1 MDIRELEKITTDLKK
16 GSDAGI
22 SKQHN
27 SGKLTARERIARLV
41 DSESFSEL
49 GMFVKHRAVS
59 FGMADKDIPLDGVIT
74 GYARIANRP
83 VYIAAQDFTV
93 SGGTLGEMHAQKIA
107 ECQQRAMDAGVP
119 IIFVNDSGG
128 ARIQEGVDALSGFGR
143 IFHNA
148 IKASGVIPQ
157 ISIISGPC
165 AGGAVYAPA
174 LTDFIFVTDKVSK
187 MFITGPNVIK
197 EVTGEDVDFE
207 TLGGADTQS
216 RISGV
221 AHFRFHTED
230 ECYEGVKKLL
240 SYLPDNNLDDVRAVE
255 YNDDDNRFSD
265 ALDSIIPSVASKPYD
280 IKEVIRQISD
290 DGDFFEYS
298 EFFAPNIVT
307 CFARIGGTSVGI
319 VANQPM
325 VYAGSLDCD
334 ASDKASRFV
343 RTCDAF
349 NIPLITLVDVPGFLP
364 GVKEE
369 HKGIIRHGAKL
380 LYSYSEAVV
389 PKITIILRKAYG
401 GAYIAMC
408 SKSLGADFVYAWP
421 GAEIAVMGA
430 EGAVGILYAKELKND
445 SDGTYKAQKISEYK
459 KEFMSP
465 LVAAQRGI
473 VDDIIMPSV
482 TRKRIIS
489 ALQLLKS
496 KKAYKIQKKHGNM
509 PL

>member
-1 MDIRELEKITTDLKK
+1 M
-16 GSDAGI
+16 
-22 SKQHN
+22 
-27 SGKLTARERIARLV
+27 
-41 DSESFSEL
+41 
-49 GMFVKHRAVS
+49 
-59 FGMADKDIPLDGVIT
+59 
-74 GYARIANRP
+74 
-83 VYIAAQDFTV
+83 
-93 SGGTLGEMHAQKIA
+93 
-107 ECQQRAMDAGVP
+107 
-119 IIFVNDSGG
+119 
-128 ARIQEGVDALSGFGR
+128 
-143 IFHNA
+143 
-148 IKASGVIPQ
+148 IPQ

-307 CFARIGGTSVGI
+307 CFARLGGTSVGI

>member
-1 MDIRELEKITTDLKK
+1 MDIRELEKITSELKK

-27 SGKLTARERIARLV
+27 SGKLTARERIARLT
-41 DSESFSEL
+41 DKDSFSEI
-49 GMFVKHRAVS
+49 GIFVKHRSVS

-74 GYARIANRP
+74 GYARIDDRP
-83 VYIAAQDFTV
+83 VYIAAQDFTT

-107 ECQQRAMDAGVP
+107 ECQERALSAGVP

-128 ARIQEGVDALSGFGR
+128 ARIQEGIDALSGFGR
-143 IFHNA
+143 IFNNA

-157 ISIISGPC
+157 ISVISGPC
-165 AGGAVYAPA
+165 AGGAVYAPS
-174 LTDFIFVTDKVSK
+174 LTDFVFVTDNVSK
-187 MFITGPNVIK
+187 MFITGPSVIK
-197 EVTGEDVDFE
+197 EVTGEEVDFE
-207 TLGGADTQS
+207 TLGGADAHS

-240 SYLPDNNLDDVRAVE
+240 SYLPDNNLDAVRSVP
-255 YNDDDNRFSD
+255 YSDDNNRYSD
-265 ALDSIIPSVASKPYD
+265 TLDDIIPSVSSKPYD
-280 IKEVIRQISD
+280 VKDVIKEISD
-290 DGDFFEYS
+290 GGEFFEYFA
-298 EFFAPNIVT
+298 FFAPNVVT
-307 CFARIGGTSVGI
+307 CFARIGGMSVGI

-325 VYAGSLDCD
+325 VYAGSLDSD
-334 ASDKASRFV
+334 ASDKAARFV

-349 NIPLITLVDVPGFLP
+349 NIPLVTLVDVPGFLP

-380 LYSYSEAVV
+380 LYAYSEASV
-389 PKITIILRKAYG
+389 PKITVILRKAYG

-421 GAEIAVMGA
+421 VAEIAVMGA

-445 SDGTYKAQKISEYK
+445 KDGSYKAQKISEYK
-459 KEFMSP
+459 KEFMTP
-465 LVAAQRGI
+465 LFAAQRGL
-473 VDDIIMPSV
+473 VDDIIIPSV

-489 ALQLLKS
+489 ALQLLKN
-496 KKAYKIQKKHGNM
+496 KKIYKIQKKHGNM